1 MKIVDVITYNRNIA
15 GLSNNNNNVL
25 YEKSTLAQPCN
36 LYKHT
41 LTCT

>member
-15 GLSNNNNNVL
+15 GLSNNNNVL